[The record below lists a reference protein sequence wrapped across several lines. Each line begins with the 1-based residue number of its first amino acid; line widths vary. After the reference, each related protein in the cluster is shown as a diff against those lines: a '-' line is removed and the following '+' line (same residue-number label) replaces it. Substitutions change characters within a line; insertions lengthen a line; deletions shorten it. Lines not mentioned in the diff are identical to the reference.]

1 MASFWSPGV
10 AEVTRCP
17 PIAALALALLASP
30 LRAQEAP
37 PPQRTTAAEA
47 PGEER
52 EPANDLGAFFG
63 GTSESDD
70 THFTIGLE
78 YERRL
83 SERLAL
89 IVVAEHVNG
98 IDAWVFL
105 APLAF
110 RPFRQLPLTLYA
122 GPGVETKVPEPEA
135 EDTGSTDEAHETSG
149 EGERE
154 TLLVL
159 RAGVGWPFEL
169 GRLSVKPQLEVDFA
183 REHDAWQTALV
194 FGVAVG
200 FGF

>member
-1 MASFWSPGV
+1 MSTTAV
-10 AEVTRCP
+10 
-17 PIAALALALLASP
+17 LALALLASP
-30 LRAQEAP
+30 LRAQETP
-37 PPQRTTAAEA
+37 PPSSTTAAEA
-47 PGEER
+47 PGEEH
-52 EPANDLGAFFG
+52 ANDLGAFFG

-135 EDTGSTDEAHETSG
+135 EDAGSTDEAQETSG

-169 GRLSVKPQLEVDFA
+169 GRLSVHPQLEVDFA

>member
-1 MASFWSPGV
+1 V
-10 AEVTRCP
+10 AEVTWHFVSA
-17 PIAALALALLASP
+17 IAALALLASP

-37 PPQRTTAAEA
+37 PPHRTTAAEA
-47 PGEER
+47 PAPGEEH
-52 EPANDLGAFFG
+52 ANELGAFFG

-135 EDTGSTDEAHETSG
+135 EDAGSTDDAHETSG

-169 GRLSVKPQLEVDFA
+169 GRLSVHPQLEVDFA
-183 REHDAWQTALV
+183 REHDAWKTALV